1 MKVRQKLGDPCTAQ
15 DCGFPLHGISGD
27 VLAEAVTVT
36 KPVLRSPSLP
46 DTIRRG
52 GIPSPAKRYLICPR
66 CDAYGLGAE
75 LIEGFKVVSAEG
87 QSKSISEFLD

>member
-1 MKVRQKLGDPCTAQ
+1 MKGRPKLGDPCAAQ

-36 KPVLRSPSLP
+36 KSVLRSPSLP

-52 GIPSPAKRYLICPR
+52 GITSPARRYLICPR

-75 LIEGFKVVSAEG
+75 LTEGFKVVSAEG
-87 QSKSISEFLD
+87 KSKSISEILD